1 MTLNQGASLKMRKVL
16 SFFVSLARPH
26 ATHTFG
32 ASLSETVDDPE
43 VVFEMAIE
51 GEPVSINRSCHQGN
65 LPVPPTRFGGL
76 FYKTQSSTLLG

>member
-1 MTLNQGASLKMRKVL
+1 VTLDQGVPLKMRKAL
-16 SFFVSLARPH
+16 SFFDSLARPH

-32 ASLSETVDDPE
+32 ASLSEAVDDPE

-65 LPVPPTRFGGL
+65 LPTPRRAL
-76 FYKTQSSTLLG
+76 ARSSTRRNLQRY